1 MKKFIR
7 LNFLLLKPMRWKNN
21 SKRSGA
27 IFIVVTLTLTTL
39 LFSGCTDE
47 TRYTADLEPI
57 IPETED
63 YGIPI
68 QELEY
73 VHETDYV
80 ETEETNPIYDITI
93 PEYVF
98 IRYNGTGVKKSITF
112 FALKL
117 DSISQAEDIFDRYK
131 EDFLIHATEIENQ
144 ETFGDETFTS
154 EIFLFGY
161 SGHGLEFR
169 YANVVIVMTGLN
181 VELDTLHRVGQIIE
195 DDIESQLN

>member
-1 MKKFIR
+1 
-7 LNFLLLKPMRWKNN
+7 MRWKNDT
-21 SKRSGA
+21 KKSGA
-27 IFIVVTLTLTTL
+27 IFIVVTLTMTTL

-47 TRYTADLEPI
+47 TRYTADLNLI

-68 QELEY
+68 QQLEY
-73 VHETDYV
+73 VHENDYV
-80 ETEETNPIYDITI
+80 ETEKNNPIYDISI

-117 DSISQAEDIFDRYK
+117 DSISQAEDIFNRYK
-131 EDFLIHATEIENQ
+131 EDFLLHATEIENQ

-154 EIFLFGY
+154 EIFLFGH
-161 SGHGLEFR
+161 SGYGLEFR

-181 VELDTLHRVGQIIE
+181 VELDTLLSVGQIIE
-195 DDIESQLN
+195 NNIESNLNQFNAKTP